1 MIYFII
7 NILLW
12 IAPTLDRENS
22 EQINPII
29 SAIQVGSSTELAK
42 HFNPSIYL
50 NINGQQGDYSKTQAE
65 IVLKDFFKKNPPVE
79 FSLVFKNE
87 NQNSVNTYIGN
98 YTCGQGSFK
107 VFIKISQ
114 SDSNFLIYSLDFVK
128 S

>member
-98 YTCGQGSFK
+98 YTCSQGSFK